1 MANNNITIENARI
14 GFRNFSGAEGRFN
27 PKGQRNF
34 CVFLDYDLA
43 HVLEEDGWNVK
54 YLSPR
59 DEDESPQA
67 YLQVKVYFNTNP
79 EIRDNM
85 QIVLIS
91 HGKKTRL
98 NEDTISILD
107 WAEIE
112 NVDLIIRPYD
122 WEVSGKTGRKAY
134 LKSIYVTLKEDEL
147 ESKYYDI
154 PDSARSSIE
163 ED

>member
-1 MANNNITIENARI
+1 MANNNITIEGARI

-27 PKGQRNF
+27 PKGNRNF
-34 CVFLDYDLA
+34 CVFLDDDKA
-43 HVLEEDGWNVK
+43 RILEEDGWNVK
-54 YLSPR
+54 YLKPR
-59 DEDESPQA
+59 NDDENPQP
-67 YLQVKVYFNTNP
+67 YLQVKVYFNNNP

-85 QIVLIS
+85 QIILIS

-98 NEDTISILD
+98 NEETIQILD

-154 PDSARSSIE
+154 PDSARGSIE
-163 ED
+163 EE

>member
-1 MANNNITIENARI
+1 MANNNITIEGARI
-14 GFRNFSGAEGRFN
+14 GFKNFSGAPGRFN
-27 PKGQRNF
+27 PEGRRNF
-34 CVFLDYDLA
+34 CIFLDDDKA
-43 HVLEEDGWNVK
+43 RILEEDGWNVK
-54 YLSPR
+54 WLQPR
-59 DEDESPQA
+59 NEEETPQA
-67 YLQVKVYFNTNP
+67 YLQVSVYFSNKP
-79 EIRDNM
+79 DRPDNM

-122 WEVSGKTGRKAY
+122 WEMNGRTGRKAY
-134 LKSIYVTLKEDEL
+134 LKSIYVTLKDDEL